1 MRIALVFLLSLAIS
15 FSSFSQTQLKGNL
28 EAEFSGN
35 QFLRIQHGEEVF
47 DIFGERYD
55 FINID
60 SLPGPKTLSI
70 YYISSKGKIHSSKT
84 FWLEKGEYMLTG
96 KVNDPDTWTLSPEHP
111 FTALQSEITTA
122 ENEIKKELIAKN
134 LDKLVG
140 IRMLNAYK
148 QIFSD
153 EELMNLLSETP
164 NEFEESWEIEEVKTY
179 LSLNTLARAQI
190 GELAPEFTLESK
202 AGSDFSLSDQKGKYV
217 LLDFSFTGCAGCV
230 KALPE
235 LIELQRELA
244 DQVEFVTIWND
255 RTRRTWLEI
264 QKDHKS
270 QMNWTSLWDRNS
282 LATKLFEIE
291 IFPSFVLINPEGE
304 VQSIWNGYSKGKL
317 RRKLGREI

>member
-15 FSSFSQTQLKGNL
+15 FSSFSQTRLIGKL
-28 EAEFSGN
+28 EAQFSGN

-47 DIFGERYD
+47 DLFGERYD
-55 FINID
+55 FVNSD
-60 SLPGPKTLSI
+60 TVPGPKTLSI
-70 YYISSKGKIHSSKT
+70 YYISSKGKIHTSKT
-84 FWLEKGEYMLTG
+84 FWLEEGEYTLTG
-96 KVNDPDTWTLSPEHP
+96 KVNDPESWRLSPEHP

-122 ENEIKKELIAKN
+122 ESEIKKQLITKN

-140 IRMLNAYK
+140 IRMLNSYK

-153 EELMNLLSETP
+153 EELMGLISDIP
-164 NEFEESWEIEEVKTY
+164 AEFKESWEIDEVKTY

-190 GELAPEFTLESK
+190 GELAPDFTLESK
-202 AGSDFSLSDQKGKYV
+202 AGSDFSLSNQKGKYV

-235 LIELQRELA
+235 LIELQAELS
-244 DQVEFVTIWND
+244 DQVEFVTVWND

-264 QKDHKS
+264 QKEHKS